1 MVIPMNND
9 THIELPENYVPTPQE
24 PYMSPLQLEYF
35 RRKLLAW
42 RDELLA
48 EQDQT
53 TESLQGE
60 EWRQADIID
69 RASLESDTSIEL
81 RTTERHHKLLKK
93 IDEALR
99 RIESGTYGYC
109 EETGEEIGLKR
120 LMARPIATLSIEA
133 KERQERLEKQYG

>member
-1 MVIPMNND
+1 MNND
-9 THIELPENYVPTPQE
+9 THIELPENYMPTPQE

>member
-9 THIELPENYVPTPQE
+9 THIELPENYMPTPQE